1 MRNRLFIFILLISFI
16 ACNKKVEWS
25 KYKSVTNNQWNKD
38 SVITFHFTQKDTLT
52 RHNLFINIRNN
63 GAYAFSNIY
72 LLTSVKF
79 PNNYQVIDT
88 LEYEMTDAEGKW
100 LGTGFT
106 DLKENKLVFKKNI
119 LFPEKGDYTVT
130 IQHAVRKNGAVQ
142 GENNLKGITDVGF
155 SIEKVK

>member
-1 MRNRLFIFILLISFI
+1 MQNRLFIFILLFSFI
-16 ACNKKVEWS
+16 ACNKNVEWS
-25 KYKSVTNNQWNKD
+25 KYKSVANNQWNKD
-38 SVITFHFTQKDTLT
+38 SIITFHFTQTDTLK
-52 RHNLFINIRNN
+52 RYNLFLNIRNN
-63 GAYAFSNIY
+63 GAYEFSNIY

-79 PNNYQVIDT
+79 PNKNMVIDT
-88 LEYEMTDAEGKW
+88 LEYEMADPEGNW

-119 LFPEKGDYTVT
+119 VFPEKGNYTVT
-130 IQHAVRKNGAVQ
+130 IQHAVRKDGAVK